1 MDPMLEPPRHREPS
15 QVVIAAWVSTCPSCV
30 PPAWTTGAVS
40 SCAGCSAEAL
50 GKMKVS
56 TAKVVGLTWKMV
68 GFLRTMWMWREHMNE
83 TVGFPGCGLLSK
95 WLIQLHGHEIIE
107 KWLINSCC
115 MFTQTKWVSKRP
127 GGFGAPSTW
136 RFDQT
141 YRDFWIVLSSYI
153 GFESTVWWK
162 KGGRKKNHQ
171 QRLSQSGPLW
181 FSSKD
186 TNGYKRINMFVRFW
200 TSSWIFS
207 WNHSKRSSAKNP
219 PFNMSHYG
227 TILILTTNIIITPL
241 VNFVVAQKLS
251 RQETPNSAQLGF

>member
-1 MDPMLEPPRHREPS
+1 MDPMLEPPRHCEPS
-15 QVVIAAWVSTCPSCV
+15 QVVIAAWVSTFPSCV

-162 KGGRKKNHQ
+162 KGGRKKKSSTKTVSIWSSMVLF
-171 QRLSQSGPLW
+171 QRYKWIQKDQHVCPLL
-181 FSSKD
+181 D
-186 TNGYKRINMFVRFW
+186 VI
-200 TSSWIFS
+200 
-207 WNHSKRSSAKNP
+207 
-219 PFNMSHYG
+219 
-227 TILILTTNIIITPL
+227 
-241 VNFVVAQKLS
+241 VNLFMKSLK
-251 RQETPNSAQLGF
+251 TFFG

>member
-127 GGFGAPSTW
+127 GGLSVPQAHGDLTRPIGIFELFWAVTLGLNL
-136 RFDQT
+136 RFD
-141 YRDFWIVLSSYI
+141 
-153 GFESTVWWK
+153 GK
-162 KGGRKKNHQ
+162 KGVEKKKSSTKTVSIWSSMVLF
-171 QRLSQSGPLW
+171 QRYKWIQKDQHVCPLL
-181 FSSKD
+181 D
-186 TNGYKRINMFVRFW
+186 VI
-200 TSSWIFS
+200 
-207 WNHSKRSSAKNP
+207 
-219 PFNMSHYG
+219 
-227 TILILTTNIIITPL
+227 
-241 VNFVVAQKLS
+241 VNLFMKSLK
-251 RQETPNSAQLGF
+251 TFFG